1 MRDIL
6 NTAVRVLRP
15 PSWATLVVA
24 APYAIFCLAAASAY
38 ASAWFASL
46 AAYYITLC
54 CIRVYLLNCF
64 RRAAGKAAD
73 WKVERCRRCA
83 WVLIVLCVP
92 LAGIIILAAST
103 GSAFSYPGPMVY
115 AFGAYAF
122 AATAAATVGL
132 VGSRKRRCPIRIA
145 WSVVSMGSAL
155 VSVFALQ
162 TALISR
168 FSAEG
173 EAYRTA
179 MNAATGMGI
188 LVIIGT
194 AAIAMLLWATRK
206 AVGKGSAL
214 EQV

>member
-1 MRDIL
+1 M
-6 NTAVRVLRP
+6 
-15 PSWATLVVA
+15 
-24 APYAIFCLAAASAY
+24 
-38 ASAWFASL
+38 
-46 AAYYITLC
+46 
-54 CIRVYLLNCF
+54 NCF

-92 LAGIIILAAST
+92 LAGIIILAASA
-103 GSAFSYPGPMVY
+103 GSAFSYPGPMV
-115 AFGAYAF
+115 YAF